1 MRDFKKFGRIL
12 VPMITVFNKDNQ
24 SVDYKASRKVARYL
38 KENKL
43 CDSIIVA
50 GTTGEFYALS
60 FDERVRLFE
69 EIKDEIKNEIPLI
82 AGTGSVYVGEVIK
95 YTEIAEKLGYDAIMV
110 VAPYYCKPEQDGIY
124 LHFKQIAKSTSL
136 PVMVYNIP
144 LFTGVNI
151 IPETLAKLSEIE
163 NIFAI
168 KDEAGINPLQAT
180 EYIRAT
186 KAKIPVYSGD
196 DTMVLQVLSQG
207 GVGVVSGGSHIIGQ
221 EMREMIDEFLKGEIQ
236 KAKELFQEL
245 FEVFASFRGLK
256 NRINPTPMIK
266 AAFELI
272 TNIPTSMP
280 RMPLV
285 PATDEEIKFIKVVL
299 KKIGKI
305 YK

>member
-1 MRDFKKFGRIL
+1 MKDFRKFGRIL
-12 VPMITVFNKDNQ
+12 LPMITVFNKDDQ
-24 SVDYKASRKVARYL
+24 SVDYKSSRRVARYL

-50 GTTGEFYALS
+50 GTTGEFYTLS

-69 EIKDEIKNEIPLI
+69 EIKDEIKNDIPLI

-95 YTEIAEKLGYDAIMV
+95 YTEIAERLGYDAVMV
-110 VAPYYCKPEQDGIY
+110 VAPYYCKPEQEGIY
-124 LHFKQIAKSTSL
+124 LHFKQIAQSTSL

-151 IPETLAKLSEIE
+151 NPETLAKLSELE

-180 EYIRAT
+180 EYIKAT

-221 EMREMIDEFLKGEIQ
+221 EMKKMIDDFLDGEVQ

-266 AAFELI
+266 IAFELM
-272 TNIPTSMP
+272 TGIPTSMP
-280 RMPLV
+280 RMPLL
-285 PATDEEIKFIKVVL
+285 PATNEEIILMKRVL
-299 KKIGKI
+299 KKMGKI
-305 YK
+305 E